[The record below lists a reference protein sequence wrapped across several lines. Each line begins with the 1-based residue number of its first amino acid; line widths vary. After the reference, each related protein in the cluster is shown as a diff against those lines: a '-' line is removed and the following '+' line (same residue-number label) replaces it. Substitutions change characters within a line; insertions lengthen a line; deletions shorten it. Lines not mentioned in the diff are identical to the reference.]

1 MPRVLMVSYA
11 FPPTGGPGVQRPA
24 KFVQYLPDFGW
35 TPLVWTGEHVAG
47 LPTDDRL
54 ASELPKSLDR
64 RSTGNWRTIL
74 KLQDYSRGDRRA
86 DHSNSGRDRIRAAF
100 EWRRRWWAE
109 RAISLFVPDPALP
122 WALRSIR
129 ALKKII
135 SRERIDCLWSTY
147 SPGSNHLVAWRLKRA
162 TGLPWVADFRDL
174 WTDDYRY
181 HPHAPCG
188 KTWDRWL
195 EDRFIAEA
203 DVVVGVTPAQTAIL
217 SEHRGSRHT
226 RFETI
231 TNGADRRNFDTHLR
245 TNIREALSIPT
256 TSFVIA
262 YVGSFVCTA
271 EPYAIIDGY
280 RMFRSRIAQD
290 DGYDAQFRVVG
301 TVTSKVSAYIQDS
314 GIPVEVTGY
323 LSHPDAI
330 RNTIAADL
338 LVSGNITTGRN
349 CDSIVPAKTYEY
361 MASGNP
367 VLHVGTPGGSVD
379 HVLKLAGAGTTV
391 KPSAEGVC
399 EEMFRAYT
407 AWRSGRSLKGCT
419 PERFARY
426 ERRELTRQLA
436 DVFSSLVPKERSS
449 ARDDLEF
456 ASEPRDSVSPI
467 GDEVAAC
474 R

>member
-64 RSTGNWRTIL
+64 RSASNWRSIL
-74 KLQDYSRGDRRA
+74 KLQDYARGYRRA
-86 DHSNSGRDRIRAAF
+86 ETTDSRCDRFLAAL

-109 RAISLFVPDPALP
+109 RAISLFMPDPALP

-129 ALKKII
+129 ALKRII
-135 SRERIDCLWSTY
+135 ASERIDCLWSTY

-188 KTWDRWL
+188 AIWDRWL

-203 DVVVGVTPAQTAIL
+203 DFVVGVTPAQTEIL
-217 SEHRGSRHT
+217 SKHRGSPRT
-226 RFETI
+226 RFVTI
-231 TNGADRRNFDTHLR
+231 TNGADRKCFDSQNR
-245 TNIREALSIPT
+245 MSVRAALSIPAKT
-256 TSFVIA
+256 FVIA

-280 RMFRSRIAQD
+280 KMFRSRIVQD
-290 DGYDAQFRVVG
+290 DGFDTQFRVVG

-314 GIPVEVTGY
+314 GTPVEVTGY

-330 RNTIAADL
+330 HNTVAADL

-367 VLHVGTPGGSVD
+367 VLHVGTPGGAVD
-379 HVLKLAGAGTTV
+379 HVLNSTGAGTTV

-399 EEMFRAYT
+399 EEMIRAYT
-407 AWRSGRSLKGCT
+407 AWRSGHPLKGCT

-436 DVFSSLVPKERSS
+436 DVFSSLVTKERNS

-456 ASEPRDSVSPI
+456 TGEPRDSVSPV

-474 R
+474 S